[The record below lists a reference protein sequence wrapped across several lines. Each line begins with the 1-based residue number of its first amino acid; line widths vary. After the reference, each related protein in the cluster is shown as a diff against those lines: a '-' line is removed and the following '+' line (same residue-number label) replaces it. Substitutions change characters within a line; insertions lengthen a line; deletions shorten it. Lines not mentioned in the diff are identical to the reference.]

1 MNRAAARLLLAI
13 AFVLGC
19 ATGSAQI
26 APAWSALRNGD
37 VVLFRHAEAP
47 GIGDPPGMRL
57 DDCSTQRN
65 LDDTGRRQARRIGER
80 LRRERGIAVSAVIT
94 SEWCRARETAA
105 LAFPAM
111 QARADSAFNS
121 LFSNRSR
128 EPEQTERARALLL
141 AWRGPGM
148 LVVTTHQA
156 NISALTGIATASGE
170 GVVMRAQRGALTV
183 VGTLPVDGP

>member
-13 AFVLGC
+13 ALVLGC
-19 ATGSAQI
+19 VAGSAQTET
-26 APAWSALRNGD
+26 AWSALRSGD

-57 DDCSTQRN
+57 DDCGTQRN
-65 LDDTGRRQARRIGER
+65 LDDTGRKQARRIGER
-80 LRRERGIAVSAVIT
+80 FRERGIAVSTVVT
-94 SEWCRARETAA
+94 SEWCRARDTAA
-105 LAFPAM
+105 LAFPAIK
-111 QARADSAFNS
+111 ARTDSAFNS

>member
-1 MNRAAARLLLAI
+1 MNRVAARLLLAG
-13 AFVLGC
+13 ALVLGC
-19 ATGSAQI
+19 AAGPAQTGA
-26 APAWSALRNGD
+26 AWNALRNGD

-57 DDCSTQRN
+57 DDCGTQRN

-80 LRRERGIAVSAVIT
+80 FRARGIAVSAVVT
-94 SEWCRARETAA
+94 SEWCRARDTAA
-105 LAFPAM
+105 LAFPAIK
-111 QARADSAFNS
+111 ARADSAFNS
-121 LFSNRSR
+121 LFFDRSR
-128 EPEQTERARALLL
+128 EREQTERARALLL

-156 NISALTGIATASGE
+156 NVSALTGIATASGE